1 MISRIPPRMSRA
13 ARLRQSANARAVVEK
28 RHSTMTSEVF
38 VYLAFPGQ
46 TSSVTAGRFALDT
59 DRQGHGVGRFI
70 YGRRYLERSDAV
82 PIDPI
87 ELKLEERTYETGRLH
102 GMFGA
107 LRDASP
113 DYWGRRV
120 IEKHARRSH
129 RGGGRAT
136 GENRRHRS
144 G

>member
-1 MISRIPPRMSRA
+1 
-13 ARLRQSANARAVVEK
+13 
-28 RHSTMTSEVF
+28 MTSEVF
-38 VYLAFPGQ
+38 VYLTLPGQ

-59 DRQGHGVGRFI
+59 DRQGTSVGRFI

-102 GMFGA
+102 RMFGA

-113 DYWGRRV
+113 D
-120 IEKHARRSH
+120 
-129 RGGGRAT
+129 
-136 GENRRHRS
+136 
-144 G
+144 

>member
-1 MISRIPPRMSRA
+1 MISRIPQRMSRA

-28 RHSTMTSEVF
+28 GRSTMTSEVF
-38 VYLAFPGQ
+38 VYLTLPGQ

-59 DRQGHGVGRFI
+59 DGQGSSVGRVI

-87 ELKLEERTYETGRLH
+87 ELKLEQRTYETGRLH

-120 IEKHARRSH
+120 PGKSISPNL
-129 RGGGRAT
+129 T
-136 GENRRHRS
+136 TF
-144 G
+144 